1 MGEADKLSKSMKN
14 KHLFTRTVWNSP
26 LLDKI
31 MATKTFENASAY
43 LTLNQT
49 TKSQVIIRDKSV

>member
-43 LTLNQT
+43 LTRNQT
-49 TKSQVIIRDKSV
+49 TKS